1 MHLMKLLF
9 CLILAALVGPA
20 SARAQAT
27 PAAAPGFGPSDFSQV
42 DENGIPAGWQ
52 HRTKSSGY
60 VRVEE
65 IDGAKVVAIGV
76 DNAGED
82 SFIQRVVKLPEGVS
96 TLKLYVKVRHSG
108 IVGGEKGFQTG
119 FVQARWTNGGKEVG
133 KWLDITKLKG
143 DGDWKEITRTPSKPK
158 DVAVDG
164 LLLRVGMY
172 GVKSGRVE
180 LAAASI
186 DTVSAEQIAAER
198 NKHRQMAPY
207 GEKPSAERVAR
218 LSRGVNINNWF
229 GQPYNGK
236 IGGRKGSFTPE
247 WMSAFITQEDVK
259 LLKDAGFNNIRL
271 PIEVAEFM
279 DLKTGELTTELLPSL
294 DAAIKLFT
302 NAGMAVQVD
311 FHPKE
316 RRVDSFN
323 ERPDQAELYV
333 KWVGHISKH
342 LAATTDPEMV
352 FIELLN
358 EPGGLGLYNERWQSY
373 QDRLI
378 NEARANAPKHTL
390 IVNAGGYMLITNDT
404 LKFTPHPDRNV
415 IVAVHYYEPS
425 QFTHQGAVWMK
436 DWYQPLRNIP
446 WPFEEKDYAAA
457 VENLSRTGKNKE
469 YAAKS
474 EGALKGMLK
483 ERLGT
488 VEKMQEN
495 FQLLAD
501 WAKQHDV
508 AIVINEYGVYN
519 KYVDRESRLRYLR
532 DISAAMAKH
541 GFGATM
547 WEYNQDFGF
556 ASGDPG
562 ARTLDAEVVRALT
575 PPASSS
581 DARGN

>member
-1 MHLMKLLF
+1 MKSILFILLT
-9 CLILAALVGPA
+9 LLATLLVP
-20 SARAQAT
+20 SSIARADV
-27 PAAAPGFGPSDFSQV
+27 PAFGPSDFSQV
-42 DENGIPAGWQ
+42 DADGVPIGWQ

-60 VRVEE
+60 VRVEDV
-65 IDGAKVVAIGV
+65 DGAKVVAIGV

-82 SFIQRVVKLPEGVS
+82 SFIQRVVKLPEDVS
-96 TLKLYVKVRHSG
+96 TLRLHVKVRHSG
-108 IVGGEKGFQTG
+108 IVGGEKGHQTG
-119 FVQARWTNGGKEVG
+119 FVQARWTRGGKEVG

-158 DVAVDG
+158 DIETDG
-164 LLLRVGMY
+164 LLLRVGLY

-186 DTVSAEQIAAER
+186 DTVSKEQLAAAR
-198 NKHRQMAPY
+198 NQHRQMAPY
-207 GEKPSAERVAR
+207 GEKPSAARVAR
-218 LSRGVNINNWF
+218 LSRGVNVNNWF
-229 GQPYNGK
+229 GQPYNGRAN
-236 IGGRKGSFTPE
+236 GAKGSFTPE
-247 WMSAFITQEDVK
+247 WMSSFITSQDVK

-279 DLKTGELTTELLPSL
+279 DLSTGELTHKLLPSL

-302 NAGMAVQVD
+302 DAGMAVQVD

-333 KWVGHISKH
+333 KWVGQISKH
-342 LAATTDPEMV
+342 LAATTDPELV

-390 IVNAGGYMLITNDT
+390 IVNAGGYMLVRETIA
-404 LKFTPHPDRNV
+404 FTPHPDRNV
-415 IVAVHYYEPS
+415 IMAVHYYEPS
-425 QFTHQGAVWMK
+425 QFTHQGALWMK
-436 DWYQPLRNIP
+436 DWYQPLRNVP
-446 WPFEEKDYAAA
+446 WPFEERDYAAA
-457 VENLSRTGKNKE
+457 VENFSRSGKNKE

-488 VEKMQEN
+488 VEKMREN
-495 FQLLAD
+495 FEQIAV
-501 WAKQHDV
+501 WARENDI
-508 AIVINEYGVYN
+508 AIVINEWGVYH
-519 KYVDRESRLRYLR
+519 KYVDRASRLRYLR
-532 DISAAMAKH
+532 DITDTMASH
-541 GFGATM
+541 GFGSTV

-556 ASGDPG
+556 ASGEPG
-562 ARTLDAEVVRALT
+562 ARVLDAEVI
-575 PPASSS
+575 
-581 DARGN
+581 DAMGLK